1 VNYTTVYQFSP
12 KGIAPSLYATALIPL
27 IVCTLLFY
35 FSRYSRKPK
44 QTRIWAV
51 VVLVLME
58 TFATYAAWSQL
69 SDDSSCDRV
78 FKSGRYSVVE
88 GTVEDFR
95 PMPYEGHS
103 YEEFR
108 VGSVQFSY
116 SDYQDRPGFNQ
127 SSSHGGP
134 IREGLRVRIAY
145 SDNCNEWS
153 KSILKL
159 EVQKGLP

>member
-1 VNYTTVYQFSP
+1 
-12 KGIAPSLYATALIPL
+12 
-27 IVCTLLFY
+27 
-35 FSRYSRKPK
+35 
-44 QTRIWAV
+44 
-51 VVLVLME
+51 
-58 TFATYAAWSQL
+58 
-69 SDDSSCDRV
+69 
-78 FKSGRYSVVE
+78 
-88 GTVEDFR
+88 
-95 PMPYEGHS
+95 MPYEGHS

-145 SDNCNEWS
+145 SDNCNEWP